1 MGKQQL
7 TITIPECLNMEGLEL
22 RGNYRIIGYHQELL
36 HVLEHKHAAAFVL
49 TALLRWTK
57 RKRDELLQK
66 IMRLAENKQPP
77 MQEEEMAIWIHMSF
91 EGFADEFDGLFSHN
105 TIKDAV
111 GYLIKHEIIFQRKNI
126 NPRFKDYEYRVNLP
140 KVRDLIQ
147 ALPTHPVLRQRDNR
161 KRDQKRSTKIGDSNN
176 EPPKQAVSPK
186 LANVPPKL
194 VDVSPELAVESPIL
208 ANHYTKST
216 QSLTK
221 SNTEEDSERTQT
233 TAPVIA
239 PPPDAAIKT
248 MFEALAKEHFG
259 PDYTVIMPKA
269 GSDVYGIMTELAE
282 RKPLLDEMRRVY
294 LSLYNKQDSSG
305 EYWCRDP
312 NRLTFCAFL
321 RGYNKQLE
329 ALNKPTRTNT
339 PKSSSPGL
347 HRASNGFCT
356 PEYVRKL
363 ATMTPEQRRAEAKAK
378 KEARLAQQ
386 QQEQHNV

>member
-1 MGKQQL
+1 M
-7 TITIPECLNMEGLEL
+7 N
-22 RGNYRIIGYHQELL
+22 
-36 HVLEHKHAAAFVL
+36 
-49 TALLRWTK
+49 TK
-57 RKRDELLQK
+57 RNKGEGEYVYLTMPQWIKHTYMLYKRNVITDCIRELMAEKLIKRRSIKVHDQNTFEYTLNLDELNDRIKKLPAKPPKETQPNLDDY
-66 IMRLAENKQPP
+66 LAFEDRAKAKRAKNK
-77 MQEEEMAIWIHMSF
+77 QEEEGVREKSPTQK
-91 EGFADEFDGLFSHN
+91 S
-105 TIKDAV
+105 TK
-111 GYLIKHEIIFQRKNI
+111 
-126 NPRFKDYEYRVNLP
+126 
-140 KVRDLIQ
+140 KVREKS
-147 ALPTHPVLRQRDNR
+147 PTV
-161 KRDQKRSTKIGDSNN
+161 G
-176 EPPKQAVSPK
+176 E
-186 LANVPPKL
+186 
-194 VDVSPELAVESPIL
+194 
-208 ANHYTKST
+208 KSQEVGEKPTQHSIPT
-216 QSLTK
+216 QS
-221 SNTEEDSERTQT
+221 SNLDSTTGEDSEHTQT
-233 TAPVIA
+233 TAPVVA

-259 PDYTVIMPKA
+259 PDYTVILPKA

-305 EYWCRDP
+305 EYWWRDP

-378 KEARLAQQ
+378 REARLAQQ
-386 QQEQHNV
+386 QQEQQNV